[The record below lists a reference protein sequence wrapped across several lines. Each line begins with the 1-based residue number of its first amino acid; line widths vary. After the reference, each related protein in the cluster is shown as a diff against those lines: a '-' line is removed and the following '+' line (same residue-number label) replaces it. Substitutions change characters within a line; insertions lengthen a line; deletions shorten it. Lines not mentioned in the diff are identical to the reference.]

1 MSSHNLATT
10 STTVTPSVP
19 YPDTGLS
26 VRDILTHPPTLPS
39 LHELLSFPRVPYL
52 YLSLDR
58 ISATPYYYLYTFLPN
73 LSRHLL
79 LTLWFDPSMP
89 ASRPGHSWRLPHA
102 VFYLYLSDLT
112 KSLAKAWQSVSMMP
126 TWRIYICLSRA
137 PRWHTIHAW

>member
-1 MSSHNLATT
+1 MKKNLTAGSYSCVRIPVAFSTTSTLPPPLLYLPTFASSKISSTSNSMSSHNLAAT

-89 ASRPGHSWRLPHA
+89 ASRPGHS
-102 VFYLYLSDLT
+102 
-112 KSLAKAWQSVSMMP
+112 
-126 TWRIYICLSRA
+126 
-137 PRWHTIHAW
+137 